1 MRNAEASI
9 GPPTDP
15 FAAAPPPESPRKHPV
30 RPASGTL
37 PPGVSADIYGGSSAA
52 PPGLRSPDNPN
63 DLKSPN
69 SSDGPGVPAPAVAPA
84 VQPWPVAER
93 PAREEPPP
101 RTDPPEPEPG
111 PGSRRRLLKFG
122 VPAVLALLL
131 LAYLVPAALMAG
143 RVLPGTTVLG
153 VDIGGQTEAEAVRIL
168 TKRLSGL
175 ARTPVIVKRGLE
187 RASVNPEQAGLS
199 LDAEAT
205 IRQASGGFP
214 SPGAVWNA
222 LTTGHEIPPKI
233 VVNSSRLEIAVA
245 RDVASVFAA
254 PAREGGV
261 EFKGL
266 TPVPIYP
273 KAGRQIDQAKVAAD
287 IRRAYLN
294 PDAMVEVEVGA
305 DEAKVTRAEVRR
317 ALAWAKRAVA
327 APVTVTADRGAVQI
341 SPEAIA
347 ANLTFTVDR
356 ERELRPVFDA
366 GRALD
371 GVQDRLI
378 DPRRLPRDATFTI
391 TGGKPALV
399 RAKAGHTLNTA
410 RLSSDVVKAITA
422 GSRTVRAFVTTG
434 RPGVTDDEARQMG
447 ISERVGDFTT
457 SFACCL
463 PRVTNIKTAARA
475 LDGRLVRPGESFS
488 LNGFLG
494 RREPTGGYVG
504 GAAPTRTRGTAGADV
519 AGISQVATTLFNA
532 AMRAGLEDVERTPHD
547 HHIRNYPPGLD
558 AAVSYPGPDLEW
570 KNDSPYGVLVRASAT
585 DTSVTVELWSTKR
598 YEVEFSDPVRSQ
610 QVNPE
615 VRTVEGPGC
624 VPVAGQAGFTVEVTR
639 TLRQNGKVAGRQTFT
654 TTYAPETTVVCA
666 AAR

>member
-37 PPGVSADIYGGSSAA
+37 PPGVSADIFGGSSAA

-69 SSDGPGVPAPAVAPA
+69 SSNGPGVPAPAVAPA
-84 VQPWPVAER
+84 VQPWPVADR

-205 IRQASGGFP
+205 VRQASGGFP

-305 DEAKVTRAEVRR
+305 DEPKVTRAEVRR

-356 ERELRPVFDA
+356 GRELRPVFDV

-391 TGGKPALV
+391 IGGKPTLV

-447 ISERVGDFTT
+447 IRERVGNFTT

-475 LDGRLVRPGESFS
+475 LDGQLVRPGESFS

-532 AMRAGLEDVERTPHD
+532 AMRAGLEDVEHTPHD

>member
-1 MRNAEASI
+1 M
-9 GPPTDP
+9 
-15 FAAAPPPESPRKHPV
+15 
-30 RPASGTL
+30 
-37 PPGVSADIYGGSSAA
+37 SADIFGGSPAA

-63 DLKSPN
+63 DPKSPN
-69 SSDGPGVPAPAVAPA
+69 PSDGPGVPASAVAPA
-84 VQPWPVAER
+84 VQPWPVVDR
-93 PAREEPPP
+93 PAREEPPS

-111 PGSRRRLLKFG
+111 PGSRRRLRKFG

-131 LAYLVPAALMAG
+131 LSYLVPAALMAG

-205 IRQASGGFP
+205 VRQASEGFP

-245 RDVASVFAA
+245 REVASVFAT
-254 PAREGGV
+254 PAREGDI
-261 EFKGL
+261 EFRGL
-266 TPVPIYP
+266 APVPTYP

-305 DEAKVTRAEVRR
+305 DEPKVTRAAVRR

-327 APVTVTADRGAVQI
+327 GPVTVAADRGAVQI
-341 SPEAIA
+341 SPEVIA

-366 GRALD
+366 GQALD
-371 GVQDRLI
+371 GVKDQLI
-378 DPRRLPRDATFTI
+378 DPQRLPRDATFTI
-391 TGGKPALV
+391 TDGKPALV
-399 RAKAGHTLNTA
+399 RAKAGQTLNTA

-422 GSRTVRAFVTTG
+422 GSRTVRAFVTAG

-447 ISERVGDFTT
+447 ISERVGHFTT

-475 LDGRLVRPGESFS
+475 FDGHLVRPGETFS
-488 LNGFLG
+488 LNRFLG
-494 RREPTGGYVG
+494 RREPAEGYVG
-504 GAAPTRTRGTAGADV
+504 GAAPTRIRGKAGADV

-585 DTSVTVELWSTKR
+585 DTSVTVELWSTKQ
-598 YEVEFSDPVRSQ
+598 YEVEFSDPIRSR

-615 VRTVEGPGC
+615 VRMVDGPGC

-639 TLRQNGKVAGRQTFT
+639 TLRQNGRVAGRQTFT
-654 TTYAPETTVVCA
+654 ATYEPETTVVCA